1 MMDETRKSL
10 LARLKTASNNN
21 DWEALYEQYS
31 AIILSFC
38 LKQGLDEF
46 GARDVLQETM
56 ILLMR
61 KLPGFEYDPQKGR
74 FRNWLLALVAGKVR
88 DAHRRARR
96 HQFVALDANS
106 DVDRSLGHDAV
117 APAADCSK
125 ALEETWMQGLVEE
138 ALRRIQRDPKTK
150 AETFDVFHAYVIAGN
165 SVPDVARQFRLQENA
180 VYQIKNRLLKRLR
193 DEILQLERP
202 NLPVEKQSPHLCA

>member
-1 MMDETRKSL
+1 MDETRKSL

-88 DAHRRARR
+88 DAHRRSRR
-96 HQFVALDANS
+96 H
-106 DVDRSLGHDAV
+106 
-117 APAADCSK
+117 
-125 ALEETWMQGLVEE
+125 
-138 ALRRIQRDPKTK
+138 
-150 AETFDVFHAYVIAGN
+150 
-165 SVPDVARQFRLQENA
+165 
-180 VYQIKNRLLKRLR
+180 
-193 DEILQLERP
+193 
-202 NLPVEKQSPHLCA
+202 